1 MPHAREQSR
10 IPSLRWLLL
19 YLVCFVGSSIVV
31 QLDPDAKPPW
41 VDGSPIEYFTGSLL
55 WSSSILS
62 LIISGTRSAARRVTW
77 LAISAGLAVLAID
90 EMFLLH
96 EHLANIVGDDDHYK
110 LVQWITTGFAL
121 WYLRKMEN
129 APAETNWSFLIG
141 YLIHTVYVA
150 ERFCGHPPRPDNQ
163 RRNGRRNPE
172 SYCQLAAVGCNALV
186 QHRRADQ
193 GTQELLEILT
203 SAVSVHGYVPLL

>member
-150 ERFCGHPPRPDNQ
+150 VDFGDGDYYTIGFASIEVLGWV
-163 RRNGRRNPE
+163 E
-172 SYCQLAAVGCNALV
+172 EYLELLALAAYFIGVLYL
-186 QHRRADQ
+186 HTRSIRAFDVDDQ
-193 GTQELLEILT
+193 
-203 SAVSVHGYVPLL
+203 VHSV

>member
-62 LIISGTRSAARRVTW
+62 LIISGTRSAARRVIW

-150 ERFCGHPPRPDNQ
+150 VDFGDGDYYTIGFASIEVLGWV
-163 RRNGRRNPE
+163 E
-172 SYCQLAAVGCNALV
+172 EYLELLALAAYFSGVLYL
-186 QHRRADQ
+186 HTRSIRAFDVDDQ
-193 GTQELLEILT
+193 
-203 SAVSVHGYVPLL
+203 VHSV